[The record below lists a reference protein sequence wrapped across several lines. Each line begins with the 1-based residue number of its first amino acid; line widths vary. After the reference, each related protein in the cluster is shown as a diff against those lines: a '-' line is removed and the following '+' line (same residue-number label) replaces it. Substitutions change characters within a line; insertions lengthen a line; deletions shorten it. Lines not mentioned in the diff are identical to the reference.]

1 MPRRRLEPKL
11 QKEKTM
17 KLIQNLGILKG
28 SLVLNSSSDDTMEIM
43 HKSIFTKSTSTYL
56 LDNIDPR
63 FTTYKGFS
71 MPATIVALAALL
83 VSLTSVWYGMTFL
96 EPPEDGGPFF
106 LALIMGLLAVGSG
119 IKAFRSRVN
128 VIYFNSTQGNRI
140 FVIPA
145 NKPSE
150 NEVLDFCNHLCERIN
165 KIRYNGDISK
175 ERLNEILKRHIDF
188 LHEQKII
195 DDNEANIF
203 KKRAD
208 NKIALTVISMVS
220 KNL

>member
-1 MPRRRLEPKL
+1 
-11 QKEKTM
+11 M
-17 KLIQNLGILKG
+17 KLIQKLGILKG
-28 SLVLNSSSDDTMEIM
+28 SLVLNASSEDTLEIT
-43 HKSIFTKSTSTYL
+43 HKSIFTKSTNTYL

-71 MPATIVALAALL
+71 MQATIIAFIALL
-83 VSLTSVWYGMTFL
+83 VSLISIWYGMTFL
-96 EPPEDGGPFF
+96 EPPADGGPFF
-106 LALIMGLLAVGSG
+106 LAFIMSLLAIGSG

-128 VIYFNSTQGNRI
+128 VISFNSTQGNRI

-150 NEVLDFCNHLCERIN
+150 NEVLDFCNFLCERIN

-175 ERLNEILKRHIDF
+175 ERLNEIIKRHIDF

-195 DDNEANIF
+195 DEAEMNSF

-208 NKIALTVISMVS
+208 NKISLTVVSMVS